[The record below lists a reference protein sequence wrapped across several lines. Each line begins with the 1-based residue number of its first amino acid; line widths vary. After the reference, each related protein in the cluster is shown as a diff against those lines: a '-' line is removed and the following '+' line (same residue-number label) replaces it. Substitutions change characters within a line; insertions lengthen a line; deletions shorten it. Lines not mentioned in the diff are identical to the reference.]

1 VGRGKSPTH
10 ELKKEYTMIGNIIFS
25 QEELEKNKRREA
37 ARREGENFIKVINV
51 GPIGINHIDDV
62 EDILID
68 YALDPETGEPVV
80 VKTQGD
86 SVLSFEIDETGQ
98 RSAWVLDTERNRYF
112 LARHLDYMVDPET
125 KAKRPLLKIDDPK
138 LAKEIERLKDKPW
151 KTELS
156 EVERLTRE
164 KEKIEKRL
172 TQLRHQKEDIRKKAR
187 MTKEEFKIETQKEEA
202 DLDLYEGLGNN
213 EIDLSNPTKGV

>member
-1 VGRGKSPTH
+1 
-10 ELKKEYTMIGNIIFS
+10 MIGNIIFS

-51 GPIGINHIDDV
+51 GPAGINHIHDV

-68 YALDPETGEPVV
+68 YALDPETGEQVV
-80 VKTQGD
+80 VKTLGD
-86 SVLSFEIDETGQ
+86 NVLSFEIDETGQ

-112 LARHLDYMVDPET
+112 LARHLDYVVDQEN
-125 KAKRPLLKIDDPK
+125 KIKRPLLKIDDPK

-156 EVERLTRE
+156 EVERLTRD
-164 KEKIEKRL
+164 KDKIEKRL
-172 TQLRHQKEDIRKKAR
+172 TQLRHQKEAIRKKSKMSA
-187 MTKEEFKIETQKEEA
+187 EELKIETQKENA
-202 DLDLYEGLGNN
+202 DLDLYEGLEGK
-213 EIDLSNPTKGV
+213 EIDLSNPIRGV